1 MKYNISIMQHYVFS
15 INVKALDEFARSC
28 ILVSFLE
35 ELFYQTLRILLLV
48 TAVIGY
54 GFYLWFLF
62 SSKDQTQ
69 QRLLNILNGYLSVA
83 CLGFCPFA
91 YSYEYVNEGLVLFY
105 VRSGIPFI
113 IAITTSFLLIS
124 FATILNHF
132 KPDMYLDLS
141 LTWRHKI
148 AVPTMIVFCILLEQ
162 LLNLPCIE
170 DFVRCEVSNVRKFFM
185 IPSTVT
191 SLLGQLIVIVD
202 VFFGWRNI
210 FKALRRF
217 FSSNSAAPL
226 PRVGTEMVATTASH
240 NPPNLT
246 PVLDH
251 HVVSKEF

>member
-1 MKYNISIMQHYVFS
+1 MQHYVFS

-62 SSKDQTQ
+62 CSKDQTQ

-124 FATILNHF
+124 FSTILNHF

-148 AVPTMIVFCILLEQ
+148 AVPTMIE
-162 LLNLPCIE
+162 
-170 DFVRCEVSNVRKFFM
+170 
-185 IPSTVT
+185 
-191 SLLGQLIVIVD
+191 
-202 VFFGWRNI
+202 I
-210 FKALRRF
+210 F
-217 FSSNSAAPL
+217 
-226 PRVGTEMVATTASH
+226 TYEMTR
-240 NPPNLT
+240 PP
-246 PVLDH
+246 V
-251 HVVSKEF
+251 